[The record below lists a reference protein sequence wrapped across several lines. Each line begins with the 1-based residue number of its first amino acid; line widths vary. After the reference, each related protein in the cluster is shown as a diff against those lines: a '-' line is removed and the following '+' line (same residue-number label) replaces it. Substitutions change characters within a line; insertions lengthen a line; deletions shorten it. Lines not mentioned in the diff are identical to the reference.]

1 MLYLLKV
8 LVRHMLYLLSVL
20 VRTCIIY
27 CVGWLIALST
37 PLPPPRLLLLADQV
51 I

>member
-1 MLYLLKV
+1 MLYLLKM
-8 LVRHMLYLLSVL
+8 LVRPWFMLYLLSVL

-37 PLPPPRLLLLADQV
+37 PLPPTPLAAC
-51 I
+51 